1 MEERKEKNKKKE
13 IEKEIEKDIV
23 EDMYRI
29 ATPFDIAVKL
39 DQLKNVVDYVLLTLD
54 ELEKSV
60 KKLSRR
66 TKSDSS
72 DILFLLFFLAL
83 MMRTQQ
89 TLTPIPQPTIHA
101 NVSVEK
107 IQKILR
113 ECRRS
118 TNPIECVENQLF
130 GG

>member
-1 MEERKEKNKKKE
+1 MEERKEKNKKKD
-13 IEKEIEKDIV
+13 IEKEIV

-39 DQLKNVVDYVLLTLD
+39 DQLKNVVDYILITVD
-54 ELEKSV
+54 DIDKKI

-66 TKSDSS
+66 AKSDSS
-72 DILFLLFFLAL
+72 DILFFLFFLAL
-83 MMRTQQ
+83 MMKTQQ
-89 TLTPIPQPTIHA
+89 TLTTIPQPTPSK
-101 NVSVEK
+101 NLTVEE

>member
-1 MEERKEKNKKKE
+1 VEEKKEKNKKRE
-13 IEKEIEKDIV
+13 V
-23 EDMYRI
+23 EQDMYRI
-29 ATPFDIAVKL
+29 ITPFDIAVKL
-39 DQLKNVVDYVLLTLD
+39 DQLKNVVDYVLITVD
-54 ELEKSV
+54 DIDKKI

-66 TKSDSS
+66 TKSDTS
-72 DILFLLFFLAL
+72 DILFFMFILAL

-89 TLTPIPQPTIHA
+89 TPIQIPTPTVQANPST
-101 NVSVEK
+101 NVSIEK

-118 TNPIECVENQLF
+118 ANPLECVENQLF

>member
-29 ATPFDIAVKL
+29 ATPFDITVKL

-66 TKSDSS
+66 AKSDSS
-72 DILFLLFFLAL
+72 DILFFLFFLAL
-83 MMRTQQ
+83 MMKTQQ
-89 TLTPIPQPTIHA
+89 TLTTIPQPTPSK
-101 NVSVEK
+101 NLTVEE